1 VPGDDDLGGSGAV
14 DAESGAAPGEGEALD
29 DGGRSAVPGEDE
41 ADPAGRPPSGGLAEA
56 LSVRRN
62 AARGAAV
69 GLGVAALAYLV
80 RVLELF
86 GPFGGSREFPV
97 LGPEGWFLL
106 LAFVLFAS
114 TTLLATAAFTAATAV
129 GLARDLD

>member
-1 VPGDDDLGGSGAV
+1 MSDDD
-14 DAESGAAPGEGEALD
+14 PT
-29 DGGRSAVPGEDE
+29 
-41 ADPAGRPPSGGLAEA
+41 PAGDAPDRPERPPGGGLVEA

-86 GPFGGSREFPV
+86 GPFAGNREYPV

-114 TTLLATAAFTAATAV
+114 TTLLATAAFTAASAFR
-129 GLARDLD
+129 LARNLD